1 MTALSDATH
10 LAKSLTRPSGQVAR
24 VLDADPELASGIAPE
39 QLALAASSSVAPVQ
53 ALARGPWEV
62 EPPSDPGEL
71 GDLILGGLVLVRVT
85 VGERSHAELL
95 GEGDLVNPW
104 IPAAPEMSD
113 RAEVTARVVEPT
125 EIAVLDRPFA
135 LRTARWPEIHAALMR
150 RLILRSRRLSLQSAI
165 NSIPRTQERLELTLW
180 QFANRFGRVASGGL
194 RLRLPISHAQLAEI
208 VATQRPSVTIAFA
221 RLQDSGRLIRTG
233 QHDWLLCGPAPNELA
248 PLALQFGIE
257 G

>member
-1 MTALSDATH
+1 MTALSDAAQREKW
-10 LAKSLTRPSGQVAR
+10 LAEPGARVVR
-24 VLDADPELASGIAPE
+24 VLDTDPELAAGIALE
-39 QLALAASSSVAPVQ
+39 QVPLATNSSAAPVQ
-53 ALARGPWEV
+53 ALARGPWTV
-62 EPPSDPGEL
+62 APPTDPGEL
-71 GDLILGGLVLVRVT
+71 GGLILGGLVLVRVT

-104 IPAAPEMSD
+104 LPAAPELFD
-113 RAEVTARVVEPT
+113 QAEVTARVVEPM
-125 EIAVLDRPFA
+125 EIAVLDRHFA

-180 QFANRFGRVASGGL
+180 QLAYRFGRVASGGL

-221 RLQDSGRLIRTG
+221 RLQDAGRLIRTG
-233 QHDWLLCGPAPNELA
+233 QHDWLLSGPAPTELA

>member
-1 MTALSDATH
+1 MTALSDATQLEQS
-10 LAKSLTRPSGQVAR
+10 LAAPTVPAIR
-24 VLDADPELASGIAPE
+24 VLEADPELARGIVPD
-39 QLALAASSSVAPVQ
+39 QLALAASSSAAPVRG
-53 ALARGPWEV
+53 LGRGPWAV

-71 GDLILGGLVLVRVT
+71 GGLILGGLILIRVT

-95 GEGDLVNPW
+95 GEGDLVSPW
-104 IPAAPEMSD
+104 LPAAPELSD
-113 RAEVTARVVEPT
+113 QADVTARVVEPA
-125 EIAVLDRPFA
+125 EVAVLDRPFA

-180 QFANRFGRVASGGL
+180 QFAYRFGRVASGGL

-221 RLQDSGRLIRTG
+221 RLQDCGRLIRTG
-233 QHDWLLCGPAPNELA
+233 QHDWLLCGPAPAELA